1 MYLTYSIY
9 TILRTKRKEG
19 LFFNDPINT
28 KYPNIALVDHKTSGS
43 GSILLVLRDKAD
55 WPGWLGGTNL
65 YWHNTYA
72 SIISKKNK

>member
-19 LFFNDPINT
+19 LFFSDPINT
-28 KYPNIALVDHKTSGS
+28 KYLNIALVDHKTSGS

-65 YWHNTYA
+65 CWHNTYA